1 LSIILEPYEKGNI
14 DEALTW
20 SKADFEA
27 IKKTKHALE
36 QQQLAKDLLASLAD
50 GEAEQTRKDVGTPEG
65 VGQGEC
71 PNGGVGKG
79 QGTDGAF

>member
-1 LSIILEPYEKGNI
+1 LSIILEPYEEGNI

-36 QQQLAKDLLASLAD
+36 QQQLAKALLASLAD
-50 GEAEQTRKDVGTPEG
+50 GEAK
-65 VGQGEC
+65 
-71 PNGGVGKG
+71 
-79 QGTDGAF
+79 